1 MSKRPVYVVDAF
13 TGEALRGNA
22 AGVVLDAGSL
32 EPALMQRIAAEL
44 KHSETVFVSGARD
57 PAASFHLRW
66 FTPLAEVRFCG
77 HATLAAIKVLV
88 DEAQRL
94 VVAPG
99 KTIRTAFTS
108 LSGVLRVEISRDPP
122 ASSHSK
128 GRLQIRF
135 ETPATAFAQ
144 HILDESLLTS
154 LGLIAEVLDPQCLPR
169 RSLASHAAEGN
180 LYLCVRER
188 DALTRVRAN
197 PTALRDALQAA
208 RAAGVVVFTRQPAK
222 GVDAALR
229 CFFPDYLPGGAE
241 EDPVTGSAC
250 GQLACLLQELF
261 PEVMP
266 RALRFTQGDELGRAG
281 RVDLE
286 VRPESTPGQIRA
298 FVGGDATVVLRGE
311 LDLPAG
317 TR

>member
-13 TGEALRGNA
+13 TDEALRGNP
-22 AGVVLDAGSL
+22 AGVVLDAGAL

-44 KHSETVFVSGARD
+44 RHSETVFVSGARD

-66 FTPLAEVRFCG
+66 FTPMAEVRFCG

-94 VVAPG
+94 VIAPG
-99 KTIRTAFTS
+99 KTVHTAFTS
-108 LSGVLRVEISRDPP
+108 LSGVLRVELARDV
-122 ASSHSK
+122 K
-128 GRLQIRF
+128 GKLSIRF
-135 ETPATAFAQ
+135 ETPPSAFAN
-144 HILDESLLTS
+144 HIVDEALLTS
-154 LGLIAEVLDPQCLPR
+154 LGLIAEVLDPQCVPR

-188 DALTRVRAN
+188 DALTRVKSD
-197 PTALRDALQAA
+197 PPALRDALHAA
-208 RAAGVVVFTRQPAK
+208 RAAGVVVFTRKPEA
-222 GVDAALR
+222 GLDAALR

-250 GQLACLLQELF
+250 GQLACLIQELF
-261 PEVMP
+261 PEEMP
-266 RALRFTQGDELGRAG
+266 RQLRFAQGDELGRAG
-281 RVDLE
+281 RVDLI
-286 VRPESTPGQIRA
+286 VRPELTPGQIRA
-298 FVGGDATVVLRGE
+298 FAGGDATIVIRGE

-317 TR
+317 LK